1 MNAVR
6 DPCSFLCAPAGFPQ
20 HCGLMPCSIVI
31 YVQSRQ
37 YEHCTRVK
45 MLRALVQQRNVFSR
59 IPGLTTRQPLS
70 ANRSH
75 LASFLRHVS
84 LYGLDVRNLNVAD
97 VIDPAPRHGQGV
109 VSPAKRHIRAFRSR
123 YPSRLSWLIH
133 EQEASQAATPCRDP
147 MPSDRTSAPA
157 SFRSKLPLSVLSQA
171 AEPGTLR
178 RLALTSDICTPWLV
192 DFTGHILLSA
202 PTSARTR
209 CKLTSA
215 MFNPK
220 KRMGSSQAGGRTL
233 QT

>member
-20 HCGLMPCSIVI
+20 HCGLIPCSIVI

-84 LYGLDVRNLNVAD
+84 LYRLDVRNLDVAH

-133 EQEASQAATPCRDP
+133 EQEASQAATRVAWDP

-178 RLALTSDICTPWLV
+178 RLALTSDICTPWPWLV
-192 DFTGHILLSA
+192 DLGHILLSA
-202 PTSARTR
+202 PTSAPTR

-220 KRMGSSQAGGRTL
+220 KRMGSS
-233 QT
+233 